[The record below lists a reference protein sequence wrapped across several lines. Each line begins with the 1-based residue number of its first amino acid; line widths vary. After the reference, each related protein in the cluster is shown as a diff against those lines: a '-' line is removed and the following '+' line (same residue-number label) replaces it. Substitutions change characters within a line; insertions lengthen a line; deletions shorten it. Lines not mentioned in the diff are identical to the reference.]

1 MPHAKQLFDLHH
13 LTYLIFIFIIKC
25 CSDGV
30 NLSLEDEKFIKE
42 KILEHHP
49 EKEKKLSAE
58 TDHIM
63 VRILVLLIAFYTYRD
78 AL

>member
-1 MPHAKQLFDLHH
+1 M
-13 LTYLIFIFIIKC
+13 KC

-30 NLSLEDEKFIKE
+30 RLALEDEKFIKE

-49 EKEKKLSAE
+49 EKEKKTSSE
-58 TDHIM
+58 TDEIM
-63 VRILVLLIAFYTYRD
+63 VRILVLLLALSVYGD